1 MRLVRTWPNQPEVV
15 PLGPV
20 SSAPGLRHHK
30 SPDLL
35 NNSRRRFVTAL
46 GASVLVL
53 APGWVR
59 AGIGETRALRFDN
72 LHTNEKLSVE
82 YFAGGDYLPDALLAV
97 NHLLRDFR
105 SGDVGT
111 IDPALLDL
119 LHGLAAT
126 VGSQRAFQVISGYR
140 SPATNETLRRSSS
153 SVASGSLHL
162 RGQAIDL
169 RLRDVPLATLR
180 NAARSMCAGG
190 VGYYAASDF
199 VHVDTGRV
207 RSW

>member
-1 MRLVRTWPNQPEVV
+1 MNDP
-15 PLGPV
+15 
-20 SSAPGLRHHK
+20 
-30 SPDLL
+30 
-35 NNSRRRFVTAL
+35 SRRRFVTTL
-46 GASVLVL
+46 GASALAL
-53 APGWVR
+53 APGWVQAR
-59 AGIGETRALRFDN
+59 SGPSRALRLDN

-82 YFAGGDYLPDALLAV
+82 YFAAGRYLPDALSAV

-126 VGSQRAFQVISGYR
+126 VGSRRAFHVISGYR
-140 SPATNETLRRSSS
+140 SPATNETLRQSSS
-153 SVASGSLHL
+153 GVASGSLHL
-162 RGQAIDL
+162 RGQAIDI
-169 RLRDVPLATLR
+169 RLADVPLATLR
-180 NAARSMCAGG
+180 DAARLMRSGG

-199 VHVDTGRV
+199 VHLDTGRV

>member
-1 MRLVRTWPNQPEVV
+1 MARGRDPYDGHSLRHYAAALVNQP
-15 PLGPV
+15 
-20 SSAPGLRHHK
+20 
-30 SPDLL
+30 
-35 NNSRRRFVTAL
+35 SRRRFVTAL
-46 GASVLVL
+46 AATALTV
-53 APGWVR
+53 APVWVQAR
-59 AGIGETRALRFDN
+59 TGPTRALRFDN

-82 YFAGGDYLPDALLAV
+82 YFVAGRYLPDALSAV

-126 VGSQRAFQVISGYR
+126 VGSQRAFHVISGYR
-140 SPATNETLRRSSS
+140 SRATNETLRHSSS
-153 SVASGSLHL
+153 GVASGSLHL
-162 RGQAIDL
+162 RGQAIDI
-169 RLRDVPLATLR
+169 RLADVPLTTLR
-180 NAARSMCAGG
+180 NAARSMRSGG
-190 VGYYAASDF
+190 VGYYAASNF

>member
-1 MRLVRTWPNQPEVV
+1 MND
-15 PLGPV
+15 
-20 SSAPGLRHHK
+20 S
-30 SPDLL
+30 
-35 NNSRRRFVTAL
+35 SRRRFVTAL
-46 GASVLVL
+46 GAFALTI
-53 APGWVR
+53 APVWVH
-59 AGIGETRALRFDN
+59 AGSGPTRALRLNN

-82 YFAGGDYLPDALLAV
+82 YFAAGRYLPDALSAV

-119 LHGLAAT
+119 LHRLAAT
-126 VGSQRAFQVISGYR
+126 VGSQRAFHVISGYR
-140 SPATNETLRRSSS
+140 SPATNETLRHSSS
-153 SVASGSLHL
+153 GVASGSLHL
-162 RGQAIDL
+162 RGQAIDI
-169 RLRDVPLATLR
+169 RLADVPLATLR
-180 NAARSMCAGG
+180 DVARAMRLGG

>member
-1 MRLVRTWPNQPEVV
+1 MN
-15 PLGPV
+15 
-20 SSAPGLRHHK
+20 
-30 SPDLL
+30 DF
-35 NNSRRRFVTAL
+35 SRRRFVTAL
-46 GASVLVL
+46 GATALTV
-53 APGWVR
+53 APGWVH
-59 AGIGETRALRFDN
+59 AGAGATRALRFDN

-82 YFAGGDYLPDALLAV
+82 YFAAGRYLPDALSAV

-105 SGDVGT
+105 TNDVGE

-126 VGSQRAFQVISGYR
+126 VGSQQAFHVISGYR
-140 SPATNETLRRSSS
+140 SPATNESLRQRSNG
-153 SVASGSLHL
+153 VASGSLHL
-162 RGQAIDL
+162 RGQAIDI
-169 RLRDVPLATLR
+169 RLADVSLATLR
-180 NAARSMCAGG
+180 DAARSMRSGG